1 MKPKKSIFRRTVAA
15 VNYTLIAIIFALLI
29 FVFISNIRGSITFIG
44 DYTVIWV
51 KTGSMKDTIPER
63 SYILVEKIDAKDVS
77 VGDVIMFYSD
87 DPQLSGALNTHRVT
101 EVIGDHEEFV
111 TKGDNNPTAD
121 EYTAKADKIVA
132 VYRATLPFL
141 SRVGRFLGT
150 GFGYIVTMTL
160 VFALFMA
167 IYVPDIIKASR
178 KIDEDIKAAR
188 AEKIDRLVKE
198 EVERL
203 KREGAKLP
211 GSDSEGAGKAP
222 DGEGS
227 APDREN

>member
-1 MKPKKSIFRRTVAA
+1 MKPKKSIFRKIVG
-15 VNYTLIAIIFALLI
+15 VVGYTLIAIIFALLI
-29 FVFISNIRGSITFIG
+29 FVFISNVRGNVTFIG

-63 SYILVEKIDAKDVS
+63 SYILVEKVGAKEVS

-121 EYTAKADKIVA
+121 DYTAKADKIVA
-132 VYRATLPFL
+132 RYKRTLPFL
-141 SRVGRFLGT
+141 SRIGRFLST
-150 GFGYIVTMTL
+150 GFGYVVTMTL

-188 AEKIDRLVKE
+188 AEKIDKLVKE

-203 KREGAKLP
+203 KREGANR
-211 GSDSEGAGKAP
+211 ERAENQTGATQKTA
-222 DGEGS
+222 DE
-227 APDREN
+227 ENTQD